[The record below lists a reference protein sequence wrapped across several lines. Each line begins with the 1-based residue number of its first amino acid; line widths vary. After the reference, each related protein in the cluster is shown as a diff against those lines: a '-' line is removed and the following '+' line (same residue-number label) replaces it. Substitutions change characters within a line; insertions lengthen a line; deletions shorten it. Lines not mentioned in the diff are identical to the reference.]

1 MKKLVMLKLQED
13 RFYQLQE
20 DNKSSKVK
28 YFILL
33 WETAGKTKNPE

>member
-13 RFYQLQE
+13 RFYQLRE

-28 YFILL
+28 YSILL
-33 WETAGKTKNPE
+33 